1 MQWRI
6 DSCRNGEGDDQSL
19 IDLFKSD
26 LDKISA
32 RLCEPNS
39 STLGNT
45 LLDDLISDNPCRL
58 FLQDRDLRYTWLSDG
73 PFGMDGLLALGKTDE
88 DIFSQVEAD
97 RQRSIKEWVMHTGNP
112 ARTEVHL
119 SEDGMGQYLDCIYYP
134 WQDEDG
140 RTQGVAG
147 CIKDVTKRRIA
158 QIQLQRIIKEVKS
171 SPTAIV
177 LFDFEG
183 RIEYVNPPRLLQS
196 CGYDDA
202 SPARVQSI
210 FDFTNGDGKSKLQEV
225 IIPALLSQGNW
236 QGELPIQGTDGQ
248 YYTAEMICTRISEDS
263 GGSVYF
269 LANFCNLSDS
279 MRAEEAL
286 LLDMSGL
293 EALLKLIPMD
303 EAFLKELADYAIQ
316 VGAKLT
322 GSRFGYLAFMDE
334 SERIIFMSHWS
345 KDPLPEDVADQN
357 KMAYH
362 LVEPCLWGEALKRR
376 KAVIFNDNS
385 VYCSKSPL
393 SSDEAWVLRHISV
406 PIMDKGKIVIVAAV
420 GNKEEEYNDAD
431 VRQLTLLMSGMYKL
445 IQRRRADEELRQRDL
460 LLRGVATATTN
471 HLLATDPDAIK
482 KALEILGI
490 SIGSDRITIL
500 ESAEWMGTES
510 VFEEPIQW
518 LREPAKPFR
527 GRISW
532 DQFIGWQDALSR
544 GNPIQGITSRVIDP
558 GRKLLE
564 DNGIISFLL
573 LPLFIEGRFCAVI
586 SIDDCHFE
594 RRWTE
599 NEVAILQAAAESIG
613 NALLRRR
620 IEVALRESKRMLT
633 TLMSNLPGM
642 AYRCRNDRQRTMEF
656 VSDGCLELTGRS
668 SPELL
673 HNSAISY
680 VDLIHPDDQDR
691 VWSEIQQATEK
702 RTPFRLTYRINAGS
716 ETKWVWEHGQGI
728 FDTTGKLLA
737 LEGFIHDITERKLA
751 EDARKRTQEELEMRV
766 SERTAWLLRI
776 NRALNEE
783 MLEHKETEKK
793 LLQAQQAADAASRSM
808 GEFLAYMSHEIRT
821 PMNSVI
827 GLAGL
832 LLETNLSPEQRDYV
846 QIIHSSGDVLL
857 GIINDILDFSKI
869 NEGKMKLELEPFS
882 LCKCIDRSINMVAA
896 KAAEMGLEM
905 GYDLDDLVP
914 QTVVGDSARLQQI
927 LVNLLGNAV
936 KFTERGRVSL
946 GVKMGDEPGMLHF
959 SVTDTGIGIS
969 RSDMK
974 KLFHS
979 FSQADASTSRKYGGT
994 GLGLSISRKLVEQM
1008 GGRIWVESEVGRGST
1023 FHFQIKAEESSGD
1036 DAFNQLLAGKWIIA
1050 LVGSEEPLRGLISQC
1065 QRLGMQIQ
1073 PVVSAGEAEE
1083 MVPGC
1088 FDAAILDIDV
1098 PGAEMILPDIARRLP
1113 TIILATPDR
1122 QFPERVTLAK
1132 PVSEIGLELAIKDA
1146 LFPISRSARKPGY
1159 QEVDHRDLKILL
1171 AEDNPVNR
1179 KVALLMLNK
1188 LGYKADVVSNGAEAV
1203 QALSHK
1209 HYDVVLMDVQMPKM
1223 DGLEATRAILDMN
1236 LAAAPRILAMT
1247 ANALEG
1253 DRKRCLDAGM
1263 DGYISKPVQL
1273 DELRAALQAFNIGRP
1288 EGGLSG
1294 GRSSSPEHHLAH
1306 GHQEEGH

>member
-6 DSCRNGEGDDQSL
+6 DSCRNGEGDDQSR
-19 IDLFKSD
+19 INLFKSD

-39 STLGNT
+39 STLGIT
-45 LLDDLISDNPCRL
+45 LLDDLISDNPCSL

-73 PFGMDGLLALGKTDE
+73 PLGVDGLLALGKTDE
-88 DIFSQVEAD
+88 DIFSPVEAD
-97 RQRSIKEWVMHTGNP
+97 RQRKIKEKVMHTGNP

-119 SEDGMGQYLDCIYYP
+119 LEDGMGQYLDCIYYP

-147 CIKDVTKRRIA
+147 CIKDGTERRIA
-158 QIQLQRIIKEVKS
+158 QIQLQGIVKEVKS
-171 SPTAIV
+171 SPAAIV

-183 RIEYVNPPRLLQS
+183 RIVYANPLLLQS
-196 CGYDDA
+196 CGYHDA
-202 SPARVQSI
+202 FPERVPSI
-210 FDFTNGDGKSKLQEV
+210 FDFTNGNGKSKLQEV

-236 QGELPIQGTDGQ
+236 QGELPIQGTDSQ
-248 YYTAEMICTRISEDS
+248 YYIAEMICVSVDS

-279 MRAEEAL
+279 IRAEEAL
-286 LLDMSGL
+286 LLDELGL
-293 EALLKLIPMD
+293 VALIELNPMD
-303 EAFLKELADYAIQ
+303 EAILKELADYAIQ
-316 VGAKLT
+316 AGAKLT
-322 GSRFGYLAFMDE
+322 GSEFGYLAFMDE
-334 SERIIFMSHWS
+334 SESIILMSHWS
-345 KDPLPEDVADQN
+345 KDPMPEDGADQN

-385 VYCSKSPL
+385 VYCSKSHL
-393 SSDEAWVLRHISV
+393 SPDEAWVLRYISV

-420 GNKEEEYNDAD
+420 GNKGEEYNDAD

-445 IQRRRADEELRQRDL
+445 IQRRRTDEELRQRDL
-460 LLRGVATATTN
+460 LLRQVATATTN

-482 KALEILGI
+482 KALGILGI

-518 LREPAKPFR
+518 LREPGEPFR

-544 GNPIQGITSRVIDP
+544 GNPIQGITSKVIDP

-564 DNGIISFLL
+564 DNGIISFLF
-573 LPLFIEGRFCAVI
+573 LPVFIEGRFCAVI
-586 SIDDCHFE
+586 SIDDCHLE

-620 IEVALRESKRMLT
+620 TEVALRESKRMLT

-673 HNSAISY
+673 RNSAISY

-702 RTPFRLTYRINAGS
+702 RTPFRLAYRINAGS

-728 FDTTGKLLA
+728 FDATGKLLA

-751 EDARKRTQEELEMRV
+751 EDARKRTQEDLEMRV

-846 QIIHSSGDVLL
+846 QIIHSSGDALL
-857 GIINDILDFSKI
+857 SIINDILDFSKI

-882 LCKCIDRSINMVAA
+882 LRKCIDRSINMVAA
-896 KAAEMGLEM
+896 KAAEKGLEI

-959 SVTDTGIGIS
+959 SVADTGIGIS

-994 GLGLSISRKLVEQM
+994 GLGLSISRKLAEQM

-1036 DAFNQLLAGKWIIA
+1036 DASNQLLAGKRIIA
-1050 LVGSEEPLRGLISQC
+1050 LVGSEEPLRELISQC

-1083 MVPGC
+1083 MVPGS
-1088 FDAAILDIDV
+1088 FDAAIVDIDV

-1113 TIILATPDR
+1113 TIILATHDG

-1132 PVSEIGLELAIKDA
+1132 PVSEIGLKLAMKDA
-1146 LFPISRSARKPGY
+1146 LFSNSRSAREPGY

-1223 DGLEATRAILDMN
+1223 DGLEATRAILNMN
-1236 LAAAPRILAMT
+1236 LAASPRILAMT
-1247 ANALEG
+1247 AYALEG

-1273 DELRAALQAFNIGRP
+1273 DELRAALQALNIGRQ
-1288 EGGLSG
+1288 
-1294 GRSSSPEHHLAH
+1294 RAD
-1306 GHQEEGH
+1306 

>member
-1 MQWRI
+1 MERSFGHWDLEEMIGQMQWRI
-6 DSCRNGEGDDQSL
+6 DSCTNGEGDDQSR
-19 IDLFKSD
+19 IALFKSD
-26 LDKISA
+26 LDRISA

-39 STLGNT
+39 SNLGNT
-45 LLDDLISDNPCRL
+45 LLDDLISDNPCCL
-58 FLQDRDLRYTWLSDG
+58 FLQDRGLRYTWLSFER
-73 PFGMDGLLALGKTDE
+73 PPGMDGLLALGKTDE
-88 DIFSQVEAD
+88 DIFSPAEAD
-97 RQRSIKEWVMHTGNP
+97 RQRRIKERVIETGNP
-112 ARTEVHL
+112 ARGEVHI
-119 SEDGMGQYLDCIYYP
+119 SKDRMEQYLDYVYYP

-140 RTQGVAG
+140 RTLGVAG
-147 CIKDVTKRRIA
+147 CIKDVTERRIA
-158 QIQLQRIIKEVKS
+158 QIQLQRMVQSVES

-183 RIEYVNPPRLLQS
+183 RIEYVNPLLLQS

-202 SPARVQSI
+202 SPVMGWSI
-210 FDFTNGDGKSKLQEV
+210 FDFTNEDGKSKLREV
-225 IIPALLSQGNW
+225 IIPVLLSQGNW

-248 YYTAEMICTRISEDS
+248 YYTAEMTCTRIAAYS

-269 LANFCNLSDS
+269 LANFCHLSDS

-286 LLDMSGL
+286 LLDESGL
-293 EALLKLIPMD
+293 GALLQLNPMD

-316 VGAKLT
+316 AGAKLT
-322 GSRFGYLAFMDE
+322 GSRFGYLTFMDE
-334 SERIIFMSHWS
+334 SEGIIFMSHWS
-345 KDPLPEDVADQN
+345 KDPLPEDGADRS

-362 LVEPCLWGEALKRR
+362 LGEPCLWGESLKRR
-376 KAVIFNDNS
+376 RAVIVNDNS
-385 VYCSKSPL
+385 IYCGKSHL
-393 SSDEAWVLRHISV
+393 SPDEAWVLRYISV
-406 PIMDKGKIVIVAAV
+406 PIMDKGKIAIVAAV
-420 GNKEEEYNDAD
+420 GNKGEEYNDAD
-431 VRQLTLLMSGMYKL
+431 VRQLTLLMSGMHKL
-445 IQRRRADEELRQRDL
+445 IQKRRTEEELRQRDL
-460 LLRGVATATTN
+460 LLRRVATATTN

-482 KALEILGI
+482 KALGILGI

-500 ESAEWMGTES
+500 ESAEWTGTES
-510 VFEEPIQW
+510 VFEESIQW
-518 LREPAKPFR
+518 LREPAEPFR

-544 GNPIQGITSRVIDP
+544 GNPIQGITSKVIDP

-573 LPLFIEGRFCAVI
+573 LPVFIERRFCAVI

-620 IEVALRESKRMLT
+620 TEVALRESKRMLT

-656 VSDGCLELTGRS
+656 VSDGCLELTGRP

-680 VDLIHPDDQDR
+680 ADLIHPDDRDR
-691 VWSEIQQATEK
+691 VWSEIQQETEK
-702 RTPFRLTYRINAGS
+702 GTPFRLTYRINAGS

-728 FDTTGKLLA
+728 FDASGKLLA

-751 EDARKRTQEELEMRV
+751 EDVRKRTQEELEMRV

-846 QIIHSSGDVLL
+846 QTIHSSGDALL
-857 GIINDILDFSKI
+857 SIINDILDFSKI

-882 LCKCIDRSINMVAA
+882 LRKCIDRSINMVAA
-896 KAAEMGLEM
+896 KAAEKGLEM
-905 GYDLDDLVP
+905 GFYLDDLVP
-914 QTVVGDSARLQQI
+914 QTVVGDSVRLQQI

-936 KFTERGRVSL
+936 KFTERGMVSL
-946 GVKMGDEPGMLHF
+946 EVKMGDEPGMLHF

-969 RSDMK
+969 KSDMK

-979 FSQADASTSRKYGGT
+979 FSQVDASTSRKYGGT
-994 GLGLSISRKLVEQM
+994 GLGLAISRMLVEQM
-1008 GGRIWVESEVGRGST
+1008 GGRIWVESEMGSGST
-1023 FHFQIKAEESSGD
+1023 FHFQIKVEESSGD
-1036 DAFNQLLAGKWIIA
+1036 DASNRILAGK
-1050 LVGSEEPLRGLISQC
+1050 RIS
-1065 QRLGMQIQ
+1065 
-1073 PVVSAGEAEE
+1073 
-1083 MVPGC
+1083 
-1088 FDAAILDIDV
+1088 AI
-1098 PGAEMILPDIARRLP
+1098 
-1113 TIILATPDR
+1113 
-1122 QFPERVTLAK
+1122 
-1132 PVSEIGLELAIKDA
+1132 
-1146 LFPISRSARKPGY
+1146 KPGY

-1171 AEDNPVNR
+1171 AEDNPVNM

-1188 LGYKADVVSNGAEAV
+1188 LGYKADVVSNGEEAV

-1223 DGLEATRAILDMN
+1223 DGLEATRAILDMD
-1236 LAAAPRILAMT
+1236 LVDRPRILAMT
-1247 ANALEG
+1247 AYALEG

-1263 DGYISKPVQL
+1263 DGYISKPVQI
-1273 DELRAALQAFNIGRP
+1273 DELRAALQALNIGRQ
-1288 EGGLSG
+1288 
-1294 GRSSSPEHHLAH
+1294 RAD
-1306 GHQEEGH
+1306 